1 MEKEKKR
8 WKYFEIVMALRNLV
22 AKIFQRN
29 ISQIPQ
35 NEVSHQMRCM
45 SVRGNFIKEAFLK
58 IPYSPKNNLCIFENI
73 FSTQKILQE
82 RGCNQFQ
89 WTI

>member
-1 MEKEKKR
+1 
-8 WKYFEIVMALRNLV
+8 MALRKLG
-22 AKIFQRN
+22 AQIFQRK
-29 ISQIPQ
+29 ISQISQ

-45 SVRGNFIKEAFLK
+45 SVRGNFIKSVF
-58 IPYSPKNNLCIFENI
+58 KNSTPVNNNIFENI